1 MIWCLLLLALAA
13 RGDAWLFSCS
23 ASDFQCSNG
32 NCIPGSWECD
42 GEADCSDGSDEA
54 SCSGGG
60 TCQQGVHFFCA
71 NGLYCIDSNWICD
84 GDNDCG
90 DMSDEQ
96 NCGGGSTGTTG
107 TTAPITSFTGDCG
120 QPAISPQNVRVVG
133 GVQAVQGSWPWQASL
148 KLYGGHVCGGQ
159 IIAPNW
165 IVTAAHCVDGQSNP
179 SQWRVSLG
187 SHRRTSTDSTQQ
199 DFSVTR
205 IIMHESYDS
214 NRINNDVALMKLS
227 GNAQFNNYVSPIC
240 LPTQDVAAG
249 TNCVTTGW
257 GDTGSGASTY
267 LMQATVPIMEW
278 NKCNSA
284 QYMNGAITDKMI
296 CAGYDQGGKDA
307 CQGDSG
313 GPLVCNYSGKWTL
326 DGIVSWGYGCAQAYK
341 PGIYTRVTQFVS
353 WINNKMAAN

>member
-1 MIWCLLLLALAA
+1 MLWCLLLLALAA
-13 RGDAWLFSCS
+13 RGDAWLFSCGS
-23 ASDFQCSNG
+23 SDFHCNNG
-32 NCIPGSWECD
+32 NCIPASWECD
-42 GEADCSDGSDEA
+42 GEADCTDGSDEA
-54 SCSGGG
+54 SCGGGG

-71 NGLYCIDSNWICD
+71 NGQYCIDSNWVCD

-96 NCGGGSTGTTG
+96 NCGGGGTTDP
-107 TTAPITSFTGDCG
+107 TAPVVPFTGDCG
-120 QPAISPQNVRVVG
+120 SPAITPQNVRVVG

-148 KLYGGHVCGGQ
+148 KLYGSHVCGGQ

-179 SQWRVSLG
+179 SSWRVSLG

-199 DFSVTR
+199 DFNVVR
-205 IIMHESYDS
+205 VIMHENYDS
-214 NRINNDVALMKLS
+214 NQINNDVALMKLS
-227 GNAQFNNYVSPIC
+227 GNAEFNNYVSPIC
-240 LPTQDVAAG
+240 LPSTDVAAD
-249 TNCVTTGW
+249 TPCVTTGW

-278 NKCNSA
+278 NKCNGR

-341 PGIYTRVTQFVS
+341 PGIYTRVTQFTS
-353 WINNKMAAN
+353 WINNKMATN